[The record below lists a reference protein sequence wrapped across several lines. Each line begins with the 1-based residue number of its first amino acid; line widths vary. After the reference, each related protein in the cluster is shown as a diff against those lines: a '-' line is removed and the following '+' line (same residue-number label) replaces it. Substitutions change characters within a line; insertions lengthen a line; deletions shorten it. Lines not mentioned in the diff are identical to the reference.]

1 MDGEPVPIVSKVRGL
16 AFLVLAFGILGGC
29 AERPPQAAIA
39 AAHPL
44 AVRAGL
50 EILEAGGNAFDAA
63 VAVTAT
69 LAVVEPYGS
78 GLGGGGFWLLF
89 RARDERYSLLDGRET
104 APSAA
109 HRDMYLDGAG
119 ELIPRASLDGA
130 LAAGIP
136 GVAAGLD
143 YLATHYGALPLAVSL
158 APAIRHAR
166 TGFPVSE
173 RYRRM
178 AAFRLDALR
187 ASPAAAEVFLL
198 VGEVPPIGYMV
209 RQPALAATLER
220 IAVAGRAGFYRGPIA
235 RGLVAGVQAG
245 GGIWTLTD
253 LAAYDVMVRAPV
265 IGEYAGTRVV
275 SAAPPSSGGVALV
288 EMLNILSGFDL
299 DAMDP
304 VTQKHVIIEAMRRAY
319 HDRANALGDPDFVEV
334 PVARLTDP
342 AYGKGLAATIE
353 LDRATPS
360 AVSSKVEARRSSGHQ
375 TTHFSIIDF
384 EGNRVAATL
393 SINYPFGSA
402 FMPSGTGVLLND
414 EMDDFSARPGTPN
427 AYGLVGGEA
436 NAIAPGKRP
445 LSSMTPTFLERD
457 DRIAILGTPG
467 GSRIITMVLL
477 AALDFA
483 AGKGPVS
490 WVGLPRYHHQYLP
503 DEVQFEPGALDEFDQ
518 IGLAR
523 RGHTLRE
530 LNRPYGNMQAILW
543 DAKTGAITAASDPRG
558 EGQGVVLSATRQALQ
573 RTH

>member
-1 MDGEPVPIVSKVRGL
+1 MDGKPVPVVSKVRGL
-16 AFLVLAFGILGGC
+16 AFFVLAFGILGGC

-44 AVRAGL
+44 AARAGL

-69 LAVVEPYGS
+69 LAVVEPYSS

-89 RARDERYSLLDGRET
+89 RAHDERYSLLDGRET

-109 HRDMYLDGAG
+109 HRDMYLDEAG

-166 TGFPVSE
+166 TGFAVSE

-198 VGEVPPIGYMV
+198 NGEVPPIGYMV

-220 IAVAGRAGFYRGPIA
+220 IAVVGRAGFYHGPIA
-235 RGLVAGVQAG
+235 RRLVAGVQAG

-253 LAAYDVMVRAPV
+253 LADYHIKEREPIV
-265 IGEYAGTRVV
+265 GEYQGTRVV

-319 HDRANALGDPDFVEV
+319 RDRADALGDPDFVEV

-360 AVSSKVEARRSSGHQ
+360 TVSSKVEAPQSSGHQ

-402 FMPSGTGVLLND
+402 FIPSGTGVLLND
-414 EMDDFSARPGTPN
+414 EMDDFSVRPGTPN